1 MSQLELIIIV
11 AMGANGV
18 IGKNGKIPWF
28 LPEDLAMF
36 KKVTI
41 NKPVLMGRKTF
52 SSILDHLGK
61 PLPGRTSVVLT
72 RNTQMQNEISK
83 KYPNVKLFDCFES
96 AKDWVLKNGHKKM
109 FVAGGEIIYEEMLPF
124 CNEML
129 ITELKESFDGDTYF
143 PRYNTN
149 DWIIKEKGEW
159 LTSKV
164 NNLEYRYCWYTKKLR
179 FK

>member
-11 AMGANGV
+11 AMGSNGI

-36 KKVTI
+36 KKTTI

-61 PLPGRTSVVLT
+61 PLPKRTSVVLT
-72 RNTQMQNEISK
+72 RSAKMQNKINT
-83 KYPNVKLFDCFES
+83 KYPSVKLFNCFES
-96 AKDWVLKNGHKKM
+96 AKDRAVKNDHKKM
-109 FVAGGEIIYEEMLPF
+109 FVAGGEIVYAETLPF

-149 DWIIKEKGEW
+149 DWAEKEKGEW

-164 NNLEYRYCWYTKKLR
+164 TNLEYRYCRYRKKVSV
-179 FK
+179 K